1 MSLSALFL
9 LALATTAAGQSSRSK
24 PVVMPFGLSY
34 GQHTFGAWFGIPVT
48 VGSQEFELA
57 ISTSL
62 SRSWV
67 PGKAMC
73 DKDSN
78 VTRCTAGFGGV
89 YDSGQSTTW
98 KADTAQTS
106 VKIEDELL
114 KSFYNKTV
122 GPQVMIQSGSSKKLL
137 AMEGIGNVGTDTIIL
152 QSNTGAPKLASQ
164 TVGVITD
171 GNKEFMAN
179 GYLSLQQ
186 MALSLYEAQ
195 FTSSP
200 TFHLF
205 QGVASGTN
213 DSTLSLDDRDYGAYS
228 LIFGGYNSMLD
239 LNSTQQYPLV
249 ETNFA
254 TGASSVTPL
263 ANDVALPASETVSY
277 GMHVILEDIVYRWT
291 EGGGTDNSLVSKP
304 TLAIIDSTTPWIWLP
319 KSTLSSF
326 LQISGAV
333 WNDTYASYT
342 LPWCSSDGC
351 SATQQRALGALLD
364 FKFELMN
371 GDRLTLDVY
380 NYFLVRYLPSNDTI
394 VYMVPFRELP
404 EDGPIVLGR
413 PFLAGIHLWVDYA
426 EKYWG
431 MAQGNV
437 TLQHDTLS
445 QVIPWDRSS
454 HPPIT
459 NSSILVQRPTNSG
472 TGPSD
477 NSGTATPGGTP
488 DAKSLS
494 TGALAGIAAGGG
506 AVLIGLAIAG
516 VCLFRRRRRNAANR
530 PESMI
535 ELHPRDDHKAAELP
549 NDAQFRPHEL
559 PPNHAPNK
567 LHELPQGQLGG
578 KAYQE
583 LQGSA
588 QYQGQG
594 QYPPPSPH
602 GMYPPPH
609 GMYPPP
615 QGMYPPPPMYDGA
628 QGGPVYYEMDGGRGE
643 H

>member
-67 PGKAMC
+67 PGKALC

-98 KADTAQTS
+98 NADAAQAS

-122 GPQVMIQSGSSKKLL
+122 GPQVMVQSGSSKKLL
-137 AMEGIGNVGTDTIIL
+137 AMEGVGNVGTDTIIL
-152 QSNTGAPKLASQ
+152 QSNTGAPKMASQ

-186 MALSLYEAQ
+186 MALSLYEGQ

-205 QGVASGTN
+205 QGEASGTN
-213 DSTLSLDDRDYGAYS
+213 DSTLSLDEHDYGAYS

-254 TGASSVTPL
+254 TGASSVAPL
-263 ANDVALPASETVSY
+263 AKDVALPASETVSY
-277 GMHVILEDIVYRWT
+277 GMHVMLEDIVYRWT

-351 SATQQRALGALLD
+351 SATQQRALDALLD

-371 GDRLTLDVY
+371 GDKLTLDVY

-445 QVIPWDRSS
+445 QVIPWDRDS

-459 NSSILVQRPTNSG
+459 NSSILVQRPSG
-472 TGPSD
+472 TSLSD
-477 NSGTATPGGTP
+477 SSGTATPGGTP
-488 DAKSLS
+488 GTPGAKSLS

-506 AVLIGLAIAG
+506 AVLICLAIAG

-535 ELHPRDDHKAAELP
+535 ELHPRNDHKAAELP
-549 NDAQFRPHEL
+549 NDVQFRPHEL

-567 LHELPQGQLGG
+567 LHELPQGQVGG

-588 QYQGQG
+588 HYQGQN

-602 GMYPPPH
+602 
-609 GMYPPP
+609 
-615 QGMYPPPPMYDGA
+615 GMYPPPPMYDGA
-628 QGGPVYYEMDGGRGE
+628 QGGPVYYEMDGGQGG